1 LSEDITHELELQYLK
16 LTACEGYGKIWGPM
30 NPKTSLSQI
39 NLVAYGC
46 LFASGMAT
54 LIYEL
59 IWFRY
64 LTLVFGASLYALSAV
79 LCAFMLGLAGGS
91 WIMGQVLAKDGVSRR
106 LLLWYGLFEGLIG
119 LYALCFPLSLELLE
133 KIYPLMLSGDGRAGL
148 RLHVMEFILGTLLM
162 LPATL
167 LMGATLPLVGC
178 WAVDNQ
184 KDQVLCRLSRLY
196 GWNTMGAVFGCLFTQ
211 FFAIQYWG
219 MQGAIWTGLFLNV
232 LVFTICLLVGRN
244 IIQGDFQNSLKIE
257 KGANT
262 PSYSDKAGVHF
273 LIFVMF
279 AYSGMASLS
288 SEILWTRILLF
299 PMGTT
304 LYSFALILTTFLSGI
319 ALGSLM
325 AKRLVGDSNWVLKFI
340 LVEIAIGFVCIGILP
355 LLESLTEWT
364 SLADRFFYSLE
375 SSPEKTLLVRFLFA
389 FGLMFVPTFGF
400 GLLFPLASQI
410 YSLNLKAVS
419 KAIGNI
425 YSINTLGGVAGTILT
440 PFLFIPLLGIRL
452 SIYYIYSILI
462 LIGVWAYSK
471 FKKQSLGLMLTSLC
485 TVFVVLFFGK
495 TFFVPGIETEKSGLH
510 NFARVEISV
519 PQERIRLLDYK
530 EGEFSTISVVE
541 DKESGARTI
550 YLDGFSTATVSRS
563 FSGSTYMQAMGYI
576 PMILHPS
583 PKNILVIGFGTGN
596 TLGIASLFPNANVH
610 GVEIDKNVLKFS
622 KWFSDW
628 NHDVLQK
635 PNTKIFVQDG
645 RAYLRWS
652 KTRYDVIIM
661 EPMSPLQSG
670 VVNLYSKEF
679 YDLALNHLKEDGI
692 LVQWLPLHLVG
703 REDARSI
710 IRTFKNVFPE
720 FSVWNSFLTRIVLL
734 IGSREKV
741 IINKSRYNKIMQNLE
756 LKKVAEE
763 MKVRSF
769 LDFSDFFLTDGD
781 RLSAFLDGAKEI
793 TDNKPLLE
801 FSRVS
806 LLPPMKWETD
816 ESFLNILRHRINQ
829 MPRLDGIGQE
839 EKEDFE
845 RGFRLRTAQRL
856 AVFSQRYQGPGAE
869 FFSNH
874 NYFSG
879 LEAMRNYF
887 DSYKKLYIHLDGAK
901 WQK

>member
-1 LSEDITHELELQYLK
+1 
-16 LTACEGYGKIWGPM
+16 M
-30 NPKTSLSQI
+30 NPKTSLLQK

-64 LTLVFGASLYALSAV
+64 LALVFGASLYALSAV

-106 LLLWYGLFEGLIG
+106 LLLLYGLFEGLIG
-119 LYALCFPLSLELLE
+119 LYALCFPLGLELLE
-133 KIYPLMLSGDGRAGL
+133 KVYPLILSSDGRAGL
-148 RLHVMEFILGTLLM
+148 QLHLMEFILGTLLM
-162 LPATL
+162 LPATF

-178 WAVDNQ
+178 WAVDSQ
-184 KDQVLCRLSRLY
+184 KGQVLSRLSCLY

-219 MQGAIWTGLFLNV
+219 VQRTIWTGVFLNV

-244 IIQGDFQNSLKIE
+244 IIQDDFQNSLKME
-257 KGANT
+257 KEAKR
-262 PSYSDKAGVHF
+262 PSDSDKAGVHF

-288 SEILWTRILLF
+288 SEILWTRILVF

-304 LYSFALILTTFLSGI
+304 LYSFALILATFLSGI
-319 ALGSLM
+319 ALGSLT
-325 AKRLVGDSNWVLKFI
+325 ANRLLGKSNWVLKFI
-340 LVEIAIGFVCIGILP
+340 FIEIAIGFICIGILP
-355 LLESLTEWT
+355 LLENLTEWT
-364 SLADRFFYSLE
+364 LLADGFFYSLE
-375 SSPEKTLLVRFLFA
+375 NSPEKTLFIRFLFA
-389 FGLMFVPTFGF
+389 FGLMFFPAFGF
-400 GLLFPLASQI
+400 GLLFPLANQI
-410 YSLNLKAVS
+410 YSLNVKSVS

-425 YSINTLGGVAGTILT
+425 YSVNTFGGVAGTILT
-440 PFLFIPLLGIRL
+440 PFVFIPLFGIRL

-462 LIGVWAYSK
+462 LFAVLVF
-471 FKKQSLGLMLTSLC
+471 FKYKNNKPALLLPSLGAA
-485 TVFVVLFFGK
+485 FVLLFFGK
-495 TFFVPGIETEKSGLH
+495 PIFVPGIETGKSGLH
-510 NFARVEISV
+510 NFSRLEINV
-519 PQERIRLLDYK
+519 PQERIKLLDYK

-541 DKESGARTI
+541 DKKSGARTI

-576 PMILHPS
+576 PMVLHPS
-583 PKNILVIGFGTGN
+583 PKNVLVIGFGTGN

-628 NHDVLQK
+628 NHNVLEK
-635 PNTKIFVQDG
+635 PNTKIFLQDG
-645 RAYLRWS
+645 RAFLRWS

-679 YDLALNHLKEDGI
+679 YDLAFNHLKEKGI

-734 IGSREKV
+734 IGSHEKV
-741 IINKSRYNKIMQNLE
+741 VINKARYNKIMEDLE

-763 MKVRSF
+763 MRVRSF
-769 LDFSDFFLTDGD
+769 LDFSDFFLTDGN

-793 TDNKPLLE
+793 TDNRPGLE
-801 FSRVS
+801 FSGVS

-829 MPRLDGIGQE
+829 IPHLDGVSQE

-845 RGFRLRTAQRL
+845 RGYRLRTAQRL

-869 FFSNH
+869 IFSNH

-887 DSYKKLYIHLDGAK
+887 DSYNKPYIHLDGAK

>member
-1 LSEDITHELELQYLK
+1 M
-16 LTACEGYGKIWGPM
+16 P
-30 NPKTSLSQI
+30 
-39 NLVAYGC
+39 
-46 LFASGMAT
+46 
-54 LIYEL
+54 
-59 IWFRY
+59 
-64 LTLVFGASLYALSAV
+64 
-79 LCAFMLGLAGGS
+79 
-91 WIMGQVLAKDGVSRR
+91 
-106 LLLWYGLFEGLIG
+106 
-119 LYALCFPLSLELLE
+119 
-133 KIYPLMLSGDGRAGL
+133 
-148 RLHVMEFILGTLLM
+148 
-162 LPATL
+162 
-167 LMGATLPLVGC
+167 
-178 WAVDNQ
+178 
-184 KDQVLCRLSRLY
+184 
-196 GWNTMGAVFGCLFTQ
+196 
-211 FFAIQYWG
+211 
-219 MQGAIWTGLFLNV
+219 
-232 LVFTICLLVGRN
+232 
-244 IIQGDFQNSLKIE
+244 
-257 KGANT
+257 
-262 PSYSDKAGVHF
+262 
-273 LIFVMF
+273 
-279 AYSGMASLS
+279 
-288 SEILWTRILLF
+288 
-299 PMGTT
+299 
-304 LYSFALILTTFLSGI
+304 
-319 ALGSLM
+319 
-325 AKRLVGDSNWVLKFI
+325 
-340 LVEIAIGFVCIGILP
+340 
-355 LLESLTEWT
+355 
-364 SLADRFFYSLE
+364 
-375 SSPEKTLLVRFLFA
+375 
-389 FGLMFVPTFGF
+389 
-400 GLLFPLASQI
+400 
-410 YSLNLKAVS
+410 
-419 KAIGNI
+419 
-425 YSINTLGGVAGTILT
+425 
-440 PFLFIPLLGIRL
+440 
-452 SIYYIYSILI
+452 
-462 LIGVWAYSK
+462 
-471 FKKQSLGLMLTSLC
+471 SLGAA
-485 TVFVVLFFGK
+485 FVLLFFGK
-495 TFFVPGIETEKSGLH
+495 PIFVPGIETGKSGLH
-510 NFARVEISV
+510 NFSRLEINV
-519 PQERIRLLDYK
+519 PQERIKLLDYK

-541 DKESGARTI
+541 DKKSGARTI

-576 PMILHPS
+576 PMVLHPS
-583 PKNILVIGFGTGN
+583 PKNVLVIGFGTGN

-628 NHDVLQK
+628 NHNVLEK
-635 PNTKIFVQDG
+635 PNTKIFLQDG
-645 RAYLRWS
+645 RAFLRWS

-679 YDLALNHLKEDGI
+679 YDLAFNHLKEKGI

-741 IINKSRYNKIMQNLE
+741 IINKLRYNKIMENLE

-829 MPRLDGIGQE
+829 IPHLDGVSQE

-845 RGFRLRTAQRL
+845 RGYRLRTAQRL